1 MTETELVAL
10 EGNPADGLERVTWR
24 NRRTGEE
31 TTGDIRNVFLFIGA
45 DPATGWMEGC
55 GVELDKAGFVITG
68 AHCSQSRE
76 RQILP
81 LESNVRGVFAVGDVR
96 SGSVKRIGGAIG
108 EGAQVVQ
115 SLHNFLAD
123 TPVPMLA
130 TPVSR
135 SAP

>member
-1 MTETELVAL
+1 M
-10 EGNPADGLERVTWR
+10 G
-24 NRRTGEE
+24 
-31 TTGDIRNVFLFIGA
+31 
-45 DPATGWMEGC
+45 GC

-81 LESNVRGVFAVGDVR
+81 LESNIRGVFAVGDVR

-115 SLHNFLAD
+115 SLHSFLAD
-123 TPVPMLA
+123 AAAPTLAAADFSVRRSGDLDVLPEPDPMIDMA
-130 TPVSR
+130 H
-135 SAP
+135 